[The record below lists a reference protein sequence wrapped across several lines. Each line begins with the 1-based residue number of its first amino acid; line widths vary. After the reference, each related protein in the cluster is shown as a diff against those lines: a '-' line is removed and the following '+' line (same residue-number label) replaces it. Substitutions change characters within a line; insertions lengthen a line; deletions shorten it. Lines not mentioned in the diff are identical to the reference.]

1 MKVVTTTK
9 EAGITALGT
18 FDGLHLAHQ
27 QIIAEARRWAA
38 ELALPLS
45 VLTFKEH
52 PQKLWGNC
60 PPLLMTLDEKIDF
73 LAQLGVDNLLLLDF
87 TPQIAALSDREF
99 IALLED
105 FGGCGA
111 VVGYNYTFGRGGAA
125 GPSILADKAP
135 FPVKVVPKV
144 QVDGISVSS
153 SRIREALAQGDVS
166 LAAKLLGRPYSI
178 TGKVVHGAGRGRT
191 LGIPTANIEP
201 KKDILVPKAGV
212 YIVKAR
218 GGTICTRFAVLNLGP
233 CPTFEQF
240 HQTLEVFLP
249 NWQGDLYGQLLTVEF
264 LRYLRAQRRF
274 PTAGELQAQIKL
286 DLAEM
291 EKEKDRCSGSGAT
304 HFSQFSSC

>member
-105 FGGCGA
+105 FGVCGSSEA
-111 VVGYNYTFGRGGAA
+111 TTT
-125 GPSILADKAP
+125 PSAEEEQQAPAFWRIKP
-135 FPVKVVPKV
+135 FPCEGGPKSASGRDFS
-144 QVDGISVSS
+144 QQQQDQRSS
-153 SRIREALAQGDVS
+153 AQGDVS

-178 TGKVVHGAGRGRT
+178 TGKVVHGAGRGGPWAFP
-191 LGIPTANIEP
+191 LPT
-201 KKDILVPKAGV
+201 
-212 YIVKAR
+212 
-218 GGTICTRFAVLNLGP
+218 
-233 CPTFEQF
+233 
-240 HQTLEVFLP
+240 
-249 NWQGDLYGQLLTVEF
+249 
-264 LRYLRAQRRF
+264 
-274 PTAGELQAQIKL
+274 
-286 DLAEM
+286 
-291 EKEKDRCSGSGAT
+291 
-304 HFSQFSSC
+304 